1 MSDPA
6 TTPLPMISIR
16 GLTKN
21 YGEARVLDGVDL
33 DVAAGAVTCII
44 GPSGSGKSTLLR
56 CINHLEIPDAGHV
69 SIDGQFL
76 GYDLR
81 QGRLFEVSETVLA
94 RRRADIGLVFQS
106 FNLFP
111 HMTVIEN
118 IIEAPRVVRRIGTA
132 EAVAEAEILLDRVG
146 LREKAHAW
154 PRDLSGGQQQ
164 RVAIARALAMKPKA
178 LLFDEPTSA
187 LDPLLVGEVLKVM
200 RDLAAHGTTMIVVTH
215 EIEFARDVADR
226 LVFMDGGRVVEEGT
240 PADLLDRPQADGLKR
255 LLSRSR

>member
-1 MSDPA
+1 MSTRQP
-6 TTPLPMISIR
+6 TISIR
-16 GLTKN
+16 GLTKS

-33 DVAAGAVTCII
+33 DVNVGSVTCII

-69 SIDGQFL
+69 TIDGGFL

-81 QGRLFEVSETVLA
+81 QGRLYEVSETVLA
-94 RRRADIGLVFQS
+94 RRRADVGLVFQS

-118 IIEAPRVVRRIGTA
+118 IIEAPRVVRRLGTDQ
-132 EAVAEAEILLDRVG
+132 AVKEAEVLLDRVG
-146 LREKAHAW
+146 LREKANAW

-164 RVAIARALAMKPKA
+164 RVAMARALAMKPKA

-215 EIEFARDVADR
+215 EIEFARDVADQ
-226 LVFMDGGRVVEEGT
+226 LVFMEDGRILEQGT
-240 PADLLDRPQADGLKR
+240 PADLLDSPQTSGLQR
-255 LLSRSR
+255 LLSRAP

>member
-1 MSDPA
+1 
-6 TTPLPMISIR
+6 MISIR
-16 GLTKN
+16 GLTKS
-21 YGEARVLDGVDL
+21 YGAARVLDRLDL
-33 DVAAGAVTCII
+33 DVNSGSVTCII
-44 GPSGSGKSTLLR
+44 GRSGSGKSTLLR
-56 CINHLEIPDAGHV
+56 CINRLEIPDAGHV
-69 SIDGQFL
+69 MIDGGFL

-81 QGRLFEVSETVLA
+81 QGRLYEVSEKVLA

-118 IIEAPRVVRRIGTA
+118 IIEAPRVVRRLGTDQ
-132 EAVAEAEILLDRVG
+132 AVKEAEVLLDRVG
-146 LREKAHAW
+146 LREKASAW

-200 RDLAAHGTTMIVVTH
+200 RDLAENGTTMIVVTH
-215 EIEFARDVADR
+215 EIEFARDVADQ
-226 LVFMDGGRVVEEGT
+226 LVFMGDGRILEQGT
-240 PADLLDRPQADGLKR
+240 PTDLLDNPQTSGLQR
-255 LLSRSR
+255 LLSRAP